1 MLKLIGVC
9 ILNMTFRLFSVLCL
23 LVEDGRLQI
32 SFLTAHY
39 VIQILSNRSVLQS
52 VNWHIYV
59 EKVDKDVEVV

>member
-23 LVEDGRLQI
+23 FVEDGRLQV

-39 VIQILSNRSVLQS
+39 VIQILSNRSVPQS
-52 VNWHIYV
+52 LNWHICV

>member
-1 MLKLIGVC
+1 
-9 ILNMTFRLFSVLCL
+9 MTFRLFSVLCL